1 MQNILGHIKP
11 GLFLRDYWQTRLLLV
26 RNAIK
31 NPGRAING
39 DTLAGLALEDNIR
52 SRIVQQTDNPRSW
65 LCRYGPFDEQ
75 DFARLPE
82 THWTLLVQDVDKH
95 LPYSADI
102 LEYFSFLPRW
112 RIDDL
117 MISYAVDGGSV
128 GPHTDQY
135 DVFLIQASGQ
145 RKWLLQA
152 DDIDSDNL
160 LENTELQILK
170 NFNPETEYLLNPGD
184 MLYLPPGIAHYGIAI
199 GECITFSVGFRAPS
213 QADLLQAYAEQFSL
227 HTDKPQF
234 YRDTDPGSTG
244 RSELTLTDIAHMHQL
259 MMQTVDNEALMI
271 RAIGNLLTTPT
282 DTPSLH
288 EMPDMG
294 PGDFTELL
302 GKTSSISLHPAT
314 RCIYINDENGVIL
327 YVNATEY
334 RFGDSIKTLIIE
346 LCDMYRQ
353 RKEPIGHIM
362 QDQQLLP
369 LLHDLYQQGYL
380 YLENTNI

>member
-11 GLFLRDYWQTRLLLV
+11 GLFLRDYWQTRPLLV

-128 GPHTDQY
+128 GP
-135 DVFLIQASGQ
+135 L
-145 RKWLLQA
+145 
-152 DDIDSDNL
+152 
-160 LENTELQILK
+160 
-170 NFNPETEYLLNPGD
+170 
-184 MLYLPPGIAHYGIAI
+184 
-199 GECITFSVGFRAPS
+199 
-213 QADLLQAYAEQFSL
+213 
-227 HTDKPQF
+227 
-234 YRDTDPGSTG
+234 
-244 RSELTLTDIAHMHQL
+244 
-259 MMQTVDNEALMI
+259 
-271 RAIGNLLTTPT
+271 
-282 DTPSLH
+282 
-288 EMPDMG
+288 
-294 PGDFTELL
+294 
-302 GKTSSISLHPAT
+302 
-314 RCIYINDENGVIL
+314 
-327 YVNATEY
+327 
-334 RFGDSIKTLIIE
+334 
-346 LCDMYRQ
+346 
-353 RKEPIGHIM
+353 
-362 QDQQLLP
+362 
-369 LLHDLYQQGYL
+369 
-380 YLENTNI
+380 